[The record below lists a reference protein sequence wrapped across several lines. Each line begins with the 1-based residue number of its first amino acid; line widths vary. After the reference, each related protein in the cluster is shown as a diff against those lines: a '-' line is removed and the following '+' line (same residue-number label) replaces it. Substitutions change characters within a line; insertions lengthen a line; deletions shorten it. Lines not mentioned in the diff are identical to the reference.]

1 MRAWI
6 TSPRAD
12 KDLLMLC
19 ASLRRS
25 PWASLLATLSL
36 PARSTSQSLLFV
48 HSPVIVFS
56 PLTIT
61 HNMLFHDRKPQ
72 YILNELNRATRRT
85 NHDKEGMQSTS
96 RERDKPMGSAA
107 VIVRTG
113 RTNCPGAAACLEDV
127 PHLFHAG
134 YFGFH

>member
-1 MRAWI
+1 MSTTNPQIGRTFHNLVFTVISSAMYLVMNLEANRYLSIVISDLDWTGLGYLNGMWLLFVVRAWI

-61 HNMLFHDRKPQ
+61 HNMLFHDSKPQ
-72 YILNELNRATRRT
+72 
-85 NHDKEGMQSTS
+85 
-96 RERDKPMGSAA
+96 
-107 VIVRTG
+107 
-113 RTNCPGAAACLEDV
+113 
-127 PHLFHAG
+127 
-134 YFGFH
+134 